1 MAQRLTEKYI
11 IGQAVEI
18 WFERIDHW
26 IPGVIDRHQHP
37 AVWVRTIDGREWF
50 VTNGSRIR
58 LLKQADTV
66 TPITPRSTVTEKI
79 EDQAT

>member
-1 MAQRLTEKYI
+1 MAQRLTEKFI

-37 AVWVRTIDGREWF
+37 AVWVRTLDGREWF
-50 VTNGSRIR
+50 VTNGARIR
-58 LLKQADTV
+58 LLKQTVAD
-66 TPITPRSTVTEKI
+66 PPTPRRTATEQV

>member
-1 MAQRLTEKYI
+1 MAKRLTDRFD
-11 IGQAVEI
+11 IGEGVEI

-26 IPGVIDRHQHP
+26 IPGVIDRHQYP

-58 LLKQADTV
+58 HIEQSA
-66 TPITPRSTVTEKI
+66 TPRAKVAEEKI
-79 EDQAT
+79 EDRAT